1 MEKLLSFLKPYL
13 RPGLQRRRALM
24 TIFGVTTGGLS
35 VGLFKQSMFGV
46 DPFQCL
52 CSGLD
57 NVIPIDFGT
66 LYVIINAVLLLL
78 VLALDKHY
86 IGLGTLINL
95 FLLGYV
101 VEFSENA
108 IYALMGDPSMALCII
123 YLIVGMV
130 VLCLASALYFT
141 ADLGVS
147 TYDAI
152 ALYLASKKIA
162 PFRFIRIATDL
173 CCVGIGFVF
182 GYKPGVGTLL
192 SAFFMGPLI
201 SWFNDHVAKPLLYGK
216 NKTTADA

>member
-1 MEKLLSFLKPYL
+1 MEKWTNFLKPYL
-13 RPGLQRRRALM
+13 KPGLERRRALM

-35 VGLFKQSMFGV
+35 VGLFKQSAFGV

-52 CSGLD
+52 CNGLH
-57 NVIPIDFGT
+57 NVVPLDFGT

-78 VLALDKHY
+78 VFLLDKHY
-86 IGLGTLINL
+86 ISLGTFINL

-101 VEFSENA
+101 VDFSEKT
-108 IYALMGDPSMALCII
+108 IYAVMGEPGMALRIA
-123 YLIVGMV
+123 YLVIGMV

-152 ALYLASKKIA
+152 ALYLAARKIA
-162 PFRFIRIATDL
+162 PFRLIRIVTDL
-173 CCVGIGFVF
+173 CCVGIGFAF
-182 GYKPGVGTLL
+182 GYVPGIGTIL

-201 SWFNDHVAKPLLYGK
+201 AWFNVKVAQPLLYGK
-216 NKTTADA
+216 GKQD

>member
-1 MEKLLSFLKPYL
+1 MEKLLDFLKPYFK
-13 RPGLQRRRALM
+13 PGLERRRALM

-35 VGLFKQSMFGV
+35 VGFFKQSAFGV

-52 CSGLD
+52 CAGLD

-66 LYVIINAVLLLL
+66 LYVIINAVLLLA
-78 VLALDKHY
+78 VLLMNRHY
-86 IGLGTLINL
+86 IGLGTFINL

-101 VEFSENA
+101 VDFSDHM
-108 IYALMGDPSMALCII
+108 IYTLVGEPGMVLRVI
-123 YLIVGMV
+123 YLIIGLGVM
-130 VLCLASALYFT
+130 CLASALYFT

-173 CCVGIGFVF
+173 CCVGIGFAF
-182 GYKPGVGTLL
+182 GYVPGVGTLL
-192 SAFFMGPLI
+192 SAFCMGPLI
-201 SWFNDHVAKPLLYGK
+201 SWFNVKVAQPMLNGK
-216 NKTTADA
+216 KAA

>member
-1 MEKLLSFLKPYL
+1 MEKLLLFLTTYL

-78 VLALDKHY
+78 VLVLDKHY

-108 IYALMGDPSMALCII
+108 IFALMGEPTMALRIA
-123 YLIVGMV
+123 YLIVGIV
-130 VLCLASALYFT
+130 ALCLASSLYFT
-141 ADLGVS
+141 ADMGVS

-152 ALYLASKKIA
+152 ALFLAAKKIA
-162 PFRFIRIATDL
+162 PFRFIRIVTDL
-173 CCVGIGFVF
+173 ICVGIGFVF
-182 GYKPGVGTLL
+182 GYVPGVGTIL

-201 SWFNDHVAKPLLYGK
+201 AWFNDKFAKPLLYGK
-216 NKTTADA
+216 NK